1 MPAILIKDV
10 PPALHRRLKQHAVTR
25 RRSLQQEAMLA
36 LERGLDAHAPIPRNT
51 LPPPVPIRL
60 KVPLTDAF
68 LAAVKRERNAR
79 R

>member
-10 PPALHRRLKQHAVTR
+10 PPALHRRLKQHAATR
-25 RRSLQQEAMLA
+25 KRSLQQEAMIA
-36 LERGLDAHAPIPRNT
+36 LERGMDAHAPIPRNT
-51 LPPPVPIRL
+51 LPPPVPIKM

-68 LAAVKRERNAR
+68 LAKVKRERDAR